1 MSIFYF
7 LKQCPDISSGAHCA
21 SLLLREFE
29 TLSRVAQCAP
39 LLFLSNRAIFI
50 LIVLQN

>member
-7 LKQCPDISSGAHCA
+7 LKQCPNISSGAHCA
-21 SLLLREFE
+21 PLLLIEFE
-29 TLSRVAQCAP
+29 TLSREVHCAP